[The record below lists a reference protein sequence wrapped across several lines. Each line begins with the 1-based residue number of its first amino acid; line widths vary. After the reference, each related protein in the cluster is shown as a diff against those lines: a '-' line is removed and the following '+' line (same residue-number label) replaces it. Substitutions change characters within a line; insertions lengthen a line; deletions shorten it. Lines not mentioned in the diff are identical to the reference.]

1 MLLAVLGRSNPKFK
15 AYKQHNLQKRQTVSG
30 VLATTEVLCDLA
42 TTLTNTT
49 EIIEEFSE
57 VSTLSNLLNITLNGT
72 SPDEGFVND
81 TLNSIDEGEFVFF
94 YKRDNLLKTLNV
106 FCFLTMV
113 NCPLI
118 EKLYCLELNVHWK
131 IYHQQF
137 ARRTQRFAYLMN
149 IACMMTIQVKFEIF
163 QKHIYSFSKVRI
175 SLKQEDTFHYC
186 RTEHFVE
193 FGVLLS
199 IQMC

>member
-30 VLATTEVLCDLA
+30 VLATTEVLYDLA

-81 TLNSIDEGEFVFF
+81 TLNSIDEGEFIFF

-118 EKLYCLELNVHWK
+118 ENYIV
-131 IYHQQF
+131 
-137 ARRTQRFAYLMN
+137 
-149 IACMMTIQVKFEIF
+149 
-163 QKHIYSFSKVRI
+163 
-175 SLKQEDTFHYC
+175 
-186 RTEHFVE
+186 
-193 FGVLLS
+193 
-199 IQMC
+199 